1 MSFKLTNFIT
11 VTTSGNLGLSATPKS
26 TNANGTSM
34 QINNAGLVWHWQ
46 GDGIDSMYISQNMY
60 YDGVSWKRMI
70 SGYGS
75 LMRLNGNT
83 GDTLFYQTTTGAADS
98 AISDW
103 INPLSLKNNG
113 SVGIGTTSTEGKLT
127 INYTAAELPSSG
139 TTSNSAIQIIS
150 SLNNQ
155 LNIGLNTVSGEYGSF
170 IQASDNN
177 LAVPYPLHLQPNGG
191 NVGIGI
197 TPYTQNL
204 IAGSLDLNGGAG
216 VLGYDKRAYL
226 TSNIVYNSGWKVKEA
241 GYGAF
246 ILLGLSD
253 GSFGFY
259 NTTQGANAGDA
270 VTETARLTISSGGTS
285 TFKVSADRNLAIKYD
300 TNITLSAQ
308 SDSGSPESLRVYAD
322 TFKIF
327 TSTTTLG
334 LTERMRI
341 TSGGDVGIGV
351 TPTDTHQIGKTSGNL
366 QLRIGTSTTSISP
379 LVRFQGQTSSSVNRF
394 ADIQLDTV
402 NDLLSFFPPSQFA
415 NVSSALDLLSGGDV
429 QINNLIK
436 FVDPT
441 AGSAGTPQFKTLLS
455 YQYSTVNALST
466 IKGGN
471 EASGTNG
478 TYLQFFVNSS
488 AAVNTPLNLLT
499 LQSSFSNG
507 TNANFNCDV
516 SLADT
521 KYIQLNNTSTDWRL
535 RADNAGRFV
544 IQTSGGGEFFKISS
558 SGDTTLTASYSGG
571 TFPFRVGYL
580 DGSSTFTPTF
590 SIADNGETTIMATS
604 TSGLILA
611 QAGQSYYH
619 NIRNQGDGLYIGVDD
634 GGQGGSG
641 ADLRIAIKGSEK
653 MRITSGGN
661 INIGS
666 GSLTQTAYQLRV
678 DSDFDNGFY
687 LNAGTSSSNHSIYI
701 DKGNQLKYHFKVR
714 GDGEIGTG
722 SDTNSPANN
731 STSGSGN
738 VFINAAG
745 TMLTV
750 SSSKKFKNTIT
761 DATHG
766 LSDVLRLRSVTYKS
780 NNTKIDGDRLFGG
793 FIAEEVENL
802 GLTEFV
808 HYDDED
814 KPKSLH
820 YANMVSLLT
829 KAIQEQQ
836 TIIEY
841 QKSLIDG
848 LTTRIEAL
856 ED

>member
-1 MSFKLTNFIT
+1 MTAHTNDIIST
-11 VTTSGNLGLSATPKS
+11 DRYSYISAKNTSGSNGQDLVFATNAAGAGGTPK
-26 TNANGTSM
+26 
-34 QINNAGLVWHWQ
+34 
-46 GDGIDSMYISQNMY
+46 
-60 YDGVSWKRMI
+60 
-70 SGYGS
+70 
-75 LMRLNGNT
+75 
-83 GDTLFYQTTTGAADS
+83 
-98 AISDW
+98 
-103 INPLSLKNNG
+103 
-113 SVGIGTTSTEGKLT
+113 
-127 INYTAAELPSSG
+127 
-139 TTSNSAIQIIS
+139 
-150 SLNNQ
+150 
-155 LNIGLNTVSGEYGSF
+155 
-170 IQASDNN
+170 
-177 LAVPYPLHLQPNGG
+177 
-191 NVGIGI
+191 
-197 TPYTQNL
+197 
-204 IAGSLDLNGGAG
+204 
-216 VLGYDKRAYL
+216 
-226 TSNIVYNSGWKVKEA
+226 
-241 GYGAF
+241 
-246 ILLGLSD
+246 
-253 GSFGFY
+253 
-259 NTTQGANAGDA
+259 
-270 VTETARLTISSGGTS
+270 LTISSGGTS